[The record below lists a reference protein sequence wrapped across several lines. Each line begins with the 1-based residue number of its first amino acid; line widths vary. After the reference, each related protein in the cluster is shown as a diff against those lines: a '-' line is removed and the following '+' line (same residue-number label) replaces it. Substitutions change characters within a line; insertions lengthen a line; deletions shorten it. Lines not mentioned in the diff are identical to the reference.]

1 MVRERGGVG
10 FSFMGLS
17 LAQPCDLPARPGS
30 AAINLIPDFP
40 ALEAAMRALSTATLL
55 TCTLALLLVG
65 ASAPAFAQKVYQW
78 KDAKGVTHYSDSP
91 PPSQQFQDRRI
102 DNRGEPVPQDV
113 AAGKSVE
120 SPQCISARLNL
131 SLLAGK
137 SALQQDTD
145 GDGKPDKVLGEE
157 DRANQRNLADAAV
170 KAYCPPAATAGR

>member
-1 MVRERGGVG
+1 
-10 FSFMGLS
+10 
-17 LAQPCDLPARPGS
+17 
-30 AAINLIPDFP
+30 
-40 ALEAAMRALSTATLL
+40 MRALSTASLL
-55 TCTLALLLVG
+55 TCTVALLLAA
-65 ASAPAFAQKVYQW
+65 ASTPAFAQKVYQW

-91 PPSQQFQDRRI
+91 PPSQQYQDRRI